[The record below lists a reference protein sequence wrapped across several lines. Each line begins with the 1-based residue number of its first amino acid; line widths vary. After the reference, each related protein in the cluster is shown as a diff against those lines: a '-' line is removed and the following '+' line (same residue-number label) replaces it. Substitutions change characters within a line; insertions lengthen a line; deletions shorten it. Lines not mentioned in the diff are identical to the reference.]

1 MSSCRPLS
9 ARWLLAAALAV
20 VLLPQTGSAQ
30 VNRAY
35 TGFGFGASSRFN
47 QSLSPFV
54 NSYNGQTALGQFQ
67 DFQWFPTNVQVV
79 QNGGN
84 VAFVPQYQ
92 PIPVGINWPQQQVF
106 IPMPAFVPGLDPN
119 VDNVLDQLRDAA
131 DGGFP
136 MFTRM
141 NLAPTIS
148 RPTVAPPFP
157 ITTFITPTFQGGAQ
171 GQPVPFTQIIYP
183 PSFSTRNLQ
192 TTVSAPIGGN
202 VQFGGFNAGGFG
214 RNAFGPF
221 NPAAGAFFNLR

>member
-1 MSSCRPLS
+1 MSCCRPLS
-9 ARWLLAAALAV
+9 TRCLFAAALA
-20 VLLPQTGSAQ
+20 LGSLPQTSSAQ
-30 VNRAY
+30 VTRTY
-35 TGFGFGASSRFN
+35 TGFGMGASSRFN

-54 NSYNGQTALGQFQ
+54 NSFNGQTALGQFQ

-119 VDNVLDQLRDAA
+119 VDNVLNQLRDAG

-141 NLAPTIS
+141 SLAPTIS
-148 RPTVAPPFP
+148 RATMAPPFP

-171 GQPVPFTQIIYP
+171 GQPVPFTQVIYP
-183 PSFSTRNLQ
+183 PSFSTTNLQ
-192 TTVSAPIGGN
+192 TTVSAPLGGT
-202 VQFGGFNAGGFG
+202 VRLGGFATGGLG

-221 NPAAGAFFNLR
+221 NPGAGAFLNFR

>member
-1 MSSCRPLS
+1 KSTVFPRRVGASRKERAMSSCRPIS
-9 ARWLLAAALAV
+9 ARWLLATAFALL
-20 VLLPQTGSAQ
+20 LLPQTGSAQ

-35 TGFGFGASSRFN
+35 TGFGLGANSRFN

-54 NSYNGQTALGQFQ
+54 NSFNGQTALGQFQ

-79 QNGGN
+79 QSGGN

-92 PIPVGINWPQQQVF
+92 PIPLGINWPQQQVF

-119 VDNVLDQLRDAA
+119 VDNVLDQLRDAG

-157 ITTFITPTFQGGAQ
+157 ITTFITPTFQGGSQ
-171 GQPVPFTQIIYP
+171 GQPVPFTEIIYP
-183 PSFSTRNLQ
+183 PGFATTNLQ
-192 TTVSAPIGGN
+192 TTVSAPLGGN
-202 VQFGGFNAGGFG
+202 VLLGRYATGGFG
-214 RNAFGPF
+214 
-221 NPAAGAFFNLR
+221 